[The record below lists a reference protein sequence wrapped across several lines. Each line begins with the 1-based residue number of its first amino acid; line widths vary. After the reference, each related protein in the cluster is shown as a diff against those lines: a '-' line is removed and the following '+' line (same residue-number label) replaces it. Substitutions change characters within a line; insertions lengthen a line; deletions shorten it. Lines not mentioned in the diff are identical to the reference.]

1 MRWKYDKKNYR
12 VPAPV
17 ADVIVTNPRT
27 GDQQSVADCLVDTG
41 SDVCWLRK
49 SDIDEL
55 GITTNAIRFAS
66 VSGGPRES
74 YGAHRLTLEIWGR
87 TFDKVWVMALKP
99 ESMIGPVLGRDVINK
114 LDLTF
119 MGPDLGYEAADRSD

>member
-1 MRWKYDKKNYR
+1 MAWKYDKKEYK

-17 ADVIVTNPRT
+17 AEVVVTNPRT
-27 GDQQSVADCLVDTG
+27 GNQQLVSDCLVDTG

-49 SDIDEL
+49 RDIDEL
-55 GITTNAIRFAS
+55 GTTTNTIKFAA
-66 VSGGPRES
+66 VSGGPREG
-74 YGAHRLTLEIWGR
+74 YGTHRLTLDIWGR

-99 ESMIGPVLGRDVINK
+99 ESIIGPILGRDVINK

-119 MGPDLGYEAADRSD
+119 RGPDRGYEVADRSD